1 MFLFFPDV
9 YDDVGSNLNIVVLH
23 EILVDSNTV
32 VFVAVVLA
40 DVVITFTVLVAVLSA
55 ACVC

>member
-1 MFLFFPDV
+1 MLLFFPDV
-9 YDDVGSNLNIVVLH
+9 DDDIGSNLNIVVFR

-32 VFVAVVLA
+32 VFVAVVLV
-40 DVVITFTVLVAVLSA
+40 DVVITATVLVAVVSA